1 MATKQVVVMRKKYL
15 NSKGEYFS
23 LRRGKEI
30 AQASH
35 ASMAFLTKR
44 IKNSWINKLFPFY
57 YLIKLNTVQLEWINS
72 SFAKVCLIVE
82 TEEELLNIYEKAKQA
97 NLEVHLI
104 TDSGRTEFDGVPT
117 NTCLAIGPDESTKI
131 DQITGNLKLY

>member
-15 NSKGEYFS
+15 NSKGETFS

-82 TEEELLNIYEKAKQA
+82 TEEELLNIYEIAKQA

>member
-15 NSKGEYFS
+15 NSKGETFS